1 MSNKI
6 KLITVATL
14 IALTGCNSKNH
25 APAMAP
31 VIYQNSQTTYETS
44 LPMMSDVSPAPMP
57 APIPS
62 KRIVTKRAN
71 ISVDVD
77 SIDEAKNGLISIVE
91 KSSGLIVNAHAY
103 EKSYNASIKVPSKD
117 LINVLDDI
125 ANLGDKTAQSISQ
138 NDVTN
143 QFVDNEA
150 RLKNLLLFRAK
161 MKALLERTSNIEE
174 IVKIEKELR
183 RVQIEIDSIQGR
195 QNYLKDAVALT
206 PIEVNFKEKR
216 VYGPLGYIANGIW
229 WVTKKLFII
238 K

>member
-44 LPMMSDVSPAPMP
+44 LPMMSNVSP

-91 KSSGLIVNAHAY
+91 KNSGLIVNADTY
-103 EKSYNASIKVPSKD
+103 EKSYNASVKVPSKD
-117 LINVLDDI
+117 LLNILDAI

-195 QNYLKDAVALT
+195 QNYLKDAVTLT